1 MKHGII
7 ENLPAAD
14 YHSSP
19 GLSSSEIKRLL
30 VSPAHFKQYQP
41 YETAAMEFGTALH
54 CAILEPETFY
64 ATYLVEEKIDRRSKE
79 GKAAYEALVASGK
92 KLLKPEQWDAIT
104 AMSTL
109 FFNHAICR
117 NLTQGSR
124 SELSAF
130 STHAE
135 TGVPIRARA
144 DIYKFQQDDA
154 PIIADIK
161 TCDDARPHAA
171 ASAICK
177 YGYDISAAWYLD
189 VFSRATGTPHHNF
202 IWIFME
208 KSPPYGIRTYLANY
222 ETIQNGRRAYEKAL
236 AEYKVS
242 LDFDAWPCYK
252 EELEDIKLPNWYV
265 EKEY

>member
-1 MKHGII
+1 MKHGLI

-14 YHSSP
+14 YHAAP

-41 YETAAMEFGTALH
+41 YETAAMEFGTAVH
-54 CAILEPETFY
+54 CAILEPEAFA
-64 ATYLVEEKIDRRSKE
+64 ATYLVEEKIDRRSKD
-79 GKAAYEALVASGK
+79 GKLAYEALLASGK
-92 KLLKPEQWDAIT
+92 KLLKPEQWDAIM
-104 AMSTL
+104 AMRTR
-109 FFNHAICR
+109 FMEHAICK
-117 NLTQGSR
+117 NLITGSR
-124 SELSAF
+124 SEVSAF
-130 STHAE
+130 ATHAY
-135 TGVPIRARA
+135 TGVPVRARA
-144 DIYKFQQDDA
+144 DIYKHAQDDA
-154 PIIADIK
+154 PMIADIK

-189 VFSRATGTPHHNF
+189 TFHQATGTPHHNF

-208 KSPPYGIRTYLANY
+208 KSAPYGIRTYLANY
-222 ETIQNGRRAYEKAL
+222 ETIQNGRRLYEKAL

-242 LDFDAWPCYK
+242 LDFGEWPCYK
-252 EELEDIKLPNWYV
+252 EQLEDISLPNWYV